1 MNCKAILP
9 RELSIEDV
17 DLCVLLGNLLDN
29 AIEGAE
35 NAPGEKYVRLKIRA
49 FNSGFT
55 VIRVENSYARRYQ
68 HIKGVLEAY
77 FKANRMLTS

>member
-29 AIEGAE
+29 A
-35 NAPGEKYVRLKIRA
+35 
-49 FNSGFT
+49 
-55 VIRVENSYARRYQ
+55 
-68 HIKGVLEAY
+68 LEACEKIPEDQRFLRIY
-77 FKANRMLTS
+77 VSALFSNSILLN